1 MTPKITTQT
10 KILVKD
16 KASENTS
23 WNASKFAMANDLV
36 PSVCLYFLHDYF

>member
-1 MTPKITTQT
+1 MTPKITAQT

-16 KASENTS
+16 KALENTS
-23 WNASKFAMANDLV
+23 WNASKFAMANDLM